1 MQKIEREYDVL
12 IAGAGIAARL
22 AAQRDATPNQLDARE
37 VQSELAQQRIPFHI
51 NDVIR

>member
-1 MQKIEREYDVL
+1 MQKLEREYAVL

-22 AAQRDATPNQLDARE
+22 AAQRDTMPNQLDARAA
-37 VQSELAQQRIPFHI
+37 QRELAQQRIPFHI